1 MKSDSKV
8 HNQHVLIPGHQTPI
22 WSCGP
27 HVLFRRTRDPLTSV
41 VDALRLPFSIIRAR
55 QGSWGREWAGKLK
68 QKKATKKN
76 CQKNFFWQ
84 LSVQVYP
91 ITFKMFKKTP
101 SKHAQRVAR

>member
-8 HNQHVLIPGHQTPI
+8 HNQRVLIPGHHTPI

-68 QKKATKKN
+68 QKKATKK
-76 CQKNFFWQ
+76 KSAEW
-84 LSVQVYP
+84 
-91 ITFKMFKKTP
+91 ITFH
-101 SKHAQRVAR
+101 S